1 MKKVKKIWK
10 VRKELI
16 PIVAPNVGP
25 YIALFLNAILL
36 VDKIS
41 DEKTK
46 KIIKKGI
53 NLLTP
58 NKKK

>member
-1 MKKVKKIWK
+1 M
-10 VRKELI
+10 RKEVI

-53 NLLTP
+53 NLLTL

>member
-10 VRKELI
+10 VRKEAT
-16 PIVAPNVGP
+16 PIVVPNVWP
-25 YIALFLNAILL
+25 YLAPFLNAILL

-53 NLLTP
+53 NLLTL